1 MSRALNLND
10 YNTEQ
15 YKPTIVSADV
25 YRDIKIA
32 NNMIIHPVTGD
43 VMIASDIDAI
53 KNSVKNIVLTE
64 IGTRPFNPEF
74 GTRVTNLLFE
84 NIDLIT
90 QRQITT
96 EIENGIRKFEPRI
109 TNFNIKVIANPDT
122 NSYDIS
128 ILFQS
133 QYSQT
138 GDIKFILNKI
148 R

>member
-15 YKPTIVSADV
+15 YQPSIAAADI
-25 YRDIKIA
+25 YRDVHTRF
-32 NNMIIHPVTGD
+32 IHPINGN

-53 KNSVKNIVLTE
+53 KNSVKNIILTE
-64 IGTRPFNPEF
+64 VGTRPFNPEF
-74 GTRVTNLLFE
+74 GTRVTSLLFE
-84 NIDLIT
+84 NVDLIT
-90 QRQITT
+90 QRQLTL

-109 TNFNIKVIANPDT
+109 SNFKVNAIANPDG
-122 NSYDIS
+122 NSYIIS
-128 ILFQS
+128 IFFQT

>member
-10 YNTEQ
+10 YNIEQ
-15 YKPTIVSADV
+15 YQPNIASADV

-32 NNMIIHPVTGD
+32 NNAFIHPITGD

-74 GTRVTNLLFE
+74 GTQVTNLLFE

-109 TNFNIKVIANPDT
+109 TNFNIKVTANHDA
-122 NSYDIS
+122 NSYDVS
-128 ILFQS
+128 IFFQT

>member
-15 YKPTIVSADV
+15 YQPSIAAADI
-25 YRDIKIA
+25 YRDVHTHF
-32 NNMIIHPVTGD
+32 IHPINGN

-53 KNSVKNIVLTE
+53 KNSVKNIILTE
-64 IGTRPFNPEF
+64 VGTRPFNPEF
-74 GTRVTNLLFE
+74 GTRVTSLLFE
-84 NIDLIT
+84 NADIIT
-90 QRQITT
+90 QRQLTL
-96 EIENGIRKFEPRI
+96 EIENGIKKFEPRI
-109 TNFNIKVIANPDT
+109 SNSRVNAVANPDG
-122 NSYDIS
+122 NSYIIS
-128 ILFQS
+128 IFFQT